1 MSVEGVNAT
10 ALRSLR
16 CDSAL
21 MSALQRLSERDIDH
35 ARRRAQLARINSGT
49 DTLGFSTIRSC
60 GSFCHSAAWDSVGA
74 ASPSSRWPLP

>member
-21 MSALQRLSERDIDH
+21 MSALQRLAGTQISDP
-35 ARRRAQLARINSGT
+35 ARRTGLLAE
-49 DTLGFSTIRSC
+49 
-60 GSFCHSAAWDSVGA
+60 
-74 ASPSSRWPLP
+74 

>member
-21 MSALQRLSERDIDH
+21 MSALQRLSERG
-35 ARRRAQLARINSGT
+35 RSERAAGTLLAT
-49 DTLGFSTIRSC
+49 ETY
-60 GSFCHSAAWDSVGA
+60 
-74 ASPSSRWPLP
+74 

>member
-21 MSALQRLSERDIDH
+21 MSALQRLSECESILLLG
-35 ARRRAQLARINSGT
+35 ARRI
-49 DTLGFSTIRSC
+49 F
-60 GSFCHSAAWDSVGA
+60 
-74 ASPSSRWPLP
+74 

>member
-21 MSALQRLSERDIDH
+21 MSALQRLSERG
-35 ARRRAQLARINSGT
+35 RI
-49 DTLGFSTIRSC
+49 
-60 GSFCHSAAWDSVGA
+60 SAAARSLD
-74 ASPSSRWPLP
+74 

>member
-21 MSALQRLSERDIDH
+21 MSALQRLSERG
-35 ARRRAQLARINSGT
+35 S
-49 DTLGFSTIRSC
+49 IRGC
-60 GSFCHSAAWDSVGA
+60 GATWGA
-74 ASPSSRWPLP
+74 NRT

>member
-21 MSALQRLSERDIDH
+21 MSALQRLSERDID
-35 ARRRAQLARINSGT
+35 
-49 DTLGFSTIRSC
+49 LGPR
-60 GSFCHSAAWDSVGA
+60 
-74 ASPSSRWPLP
+74 PR

>member
-21 MSALQRLSERDIDH
+21 MSALQRLFARGIDPRS
-35 ARRRAQLARINSGT
+35 ARRANLN
-49 DTLGFSTIRSC
+49 
-60 GSFCHSAAWDSVGA
+60 
-74 ASPSSRWPLP
+74 

>member
-21 MSALQRLSERDIDH
+21 MSALRRLSERGPIQT
-35 ARRRAQLARINSGT
+35 RRRAKLELIAVQT
-49 DTLGFSTIRSC
+49 Y
-60 GSFCHSAAWDSVGA
+60 
-74 ASPSSRWPLP
+74 

>member
-21 MSALQRLSERDIDH
+21 MSALQRLSERGIH
-35 ARRRAQLARINSGT
+35 PQTRR
-49 DTLGFSTIRSC
+49 
-60 GSFCHSAAWDSVGA
+60 GA
-74 ASPSSRWPLP
+74 D